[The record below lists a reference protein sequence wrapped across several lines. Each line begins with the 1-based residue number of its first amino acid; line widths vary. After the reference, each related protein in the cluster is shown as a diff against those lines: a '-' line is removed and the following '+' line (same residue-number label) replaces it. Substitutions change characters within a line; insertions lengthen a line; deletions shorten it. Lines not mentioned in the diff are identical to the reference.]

1 MGWLLVLG
9 LKECLVECATLCV
22 KSEVIIGLF
31 LHTRT
36 AYAVDIR
43 VSNFL
48 FRFPS
53 FAETK
58 AQIRG
63 PSEYIHSSSTLK
75 LSCRVYLG
83 PRGPDEDYARTAVI
97 HWFHEQRLLS
107 TRLANFPPYSFIWAY
122 SFMNFE

>member
-1 MGWLLVLG
+1 M
-9 LKECLVECATLCV
+9 
-22 KSEVIIGLF
+22 
-31 LHTRT
+31 
-36 AYAVDIR
+36 VDIR

-97 HWFHEQRLLS
+97 HWFHEQRLLGMYNFIKTCLQFKFKNFLGQKKYRKYG
-107 TRLANFPPYSFIWAY
+107 TRVGSCVSSPVSNAPQF
-122 SFMNFE
+122 

>member
-1 MGWLLVLG
+1 MY
-9 LKECLVECATLCV
+9 LC
-22 KSEVIIGLF
+22 IGLF

-36 AYAVDIR
+36 AYGRYIR

-97 HWFHEQRLLS
+97 HWFHEQRLLDTS
-107 TRLANFPPYSFIWAY
+107 LKRLFKFW
-122 SFMNFE
+122 

>member
-1 MGWLLVLG
+1 M
-9 LKECLVECATLCV
+9 
-22 KSEVIIGLF
+22 
-31 LHTRT
+31 
-36 AYAVDIR
+36 VDIR

-97 HWFHEQRLLS
+97 HWFHEQRLLGMY
-107 TRLANFPPYSFIWAY
+107 RVFKLALSYFKPTF
-122 SFMNFE
+122 FKEKMTF

>member
-1 MGWLLVLG
+1 MEQIPPHRAIF
-9 LKECLVECATLCV
+9 KHT
-22 KSEVIIGLF
+22 
-31 LHTRT
+31 HTRHM
-36 AYAVDIR
+36 VDIR

-97 HWFHEQRLLS
+97 HWFHEQRLLGMY
-107 TRLANFPPYSFIWAY
+107 NFIKTFI
-122 SFMNFE
+122 

>member
-1 MGWLLVLG
+1 MA
-9 LKECLVECATLCV
+9 KKIH
-22 KSEVIIGLF
+22 KSFKDGPTGLF
-31 LHTRT
+31 LNTRT
-36 AYAVDIR
+36 AYGRYQSI
-43 VSNFL
+43 SNFL

-97 HWFHEQRLLS
+97 HWFHEQRLLGMY
-107 TRLANFPPYSFIWAY
+107 NFIKTCLQFKFKI
-122 SFMNFE
+122 FLGQKM

>member
-1 MGWLLVLG
+1 M
-9 LKECLVECATLCV
+9 
-22 KSEVIIGLF
+22 
-31 LHTRT
+31 
-36 AYAVDIR
+36 VDIR

-97 HWFHEQRLLS
+97 HWFHEQRLLGMY
-107 TRLANFPPYSFIWAY
+107 RVFKLALSYLKPTFLGS
-122 SFMNFE
+122 